1 MSITLSK
8 TDYILFRECS
18 KNAWMKINKPDLY
31 FESELSDFE
40 KHIIKTGNEVELV
53 ARGLFPTGILI
64 KGRDIDAQK
73 ITQEYLLNKKTV
85 LFQPIFQKDGFL
97 AAVDILKLNEDKCSY
112 SVYEVKA
119 SNEVDEK
126 IHFYDLAFQVNL
138 LRKVGLK
145 ITGINLIHLNSE
157 YMRTGELDIT
167 KLFQIKDVVATIE
180 ELCESVMS
188 EMEKALQYVSM
199 RNEPSGFCCCVFKGR
214 SRHCST
220 FKHSN
225 PQIPEY
231 SVHDIARIGN
241 SKKKLIELI
250 DSNIFHIHEIPDH
263 IELSEIQRNQV
274 DTHISGRVL
283 IKKNKIAEEFET
295 LVFPLYFLDYE
306 TFPSAVPR
314 FDGFSPYQQIPFQY
328 SLHVLESPNSELKHF
343 EFLHSEADDPSE
355 PFINSLQNN
364 IGSIGSIVVW
374 NKKFECMINKELA
387 KRIPEANSFIE
398 SINNRIYDLMDVFS
412 KQYYVHKNFK
422 GSNSIK
428 NILPVIASELSYE
441 KLEIKEGETAAET
454 WNKIIGGCFGE
465 MEKKKA
471 IRNLKSY
478 CELDTYAM
486 YVIWKH
492 LRSLIY

>member
-31 FESELSDFE
+31 FGSELSEFE

-64 KGRDIDAQK
+64 KGRDVDAQK

-97 AAVDILKLNEDKCSY
+97 AAVDILKLNEDKCSH

-119 SNEVDEK
+119 SNEVDKK

-138 LRKVGLK
+138 LRKAGLK

-157 YMRTGELDIT
+157 YIRTGELDIA
-167 KLFQIKDVVATIE
+167 KLFQIKDVASEIE

-188 EMEKALQYVSM
+188 EMGKALQYISM

-220 FKHSN
+220 FKYSN

-241 SKKKLIELI
+241 SKKKLTELI
-250 DSNIFHIHEIPDH
+250 DSNIFHIHEIPKH
-263 IELSEIQRNQV
+263 IELSEIQRNQI
-274 DTHISGRVL
+274 DAHIFDRVL
-283 IKKNKIAEEFET
+283 IKKNKIAEDFET

-328 SLHVLESPNSELKHF
+328 SLHVLASPNSELKHF
-343 EFLHSEADDPSE
+343 EFLHSEAGDPSE

-364 IGSIGSIVVW
+364 IGNIGSIIVW
-374 NKKFECMINKELA
+374 NKKFECMINNELA
-387 KRIPEANSFIE
+387 KRIPKGSSFIKLLN
-398 SINNRIYDLMDVFS
+398 SRIYDLMDIFS
-412 KQYYVHKNFK
+412 KQYYVHKNFR

-428 NILPVIASELSYE
+428 NILPVIVPELSYE
-441 KLEIKEGETAAET
+441 ELEIRDGGTAAEI
-454 WNKIIGGCFGE
+454 WNKITGGYFVE
-465 MEKKKA
+465 VDKKKA
-471 IRNLKSY
+471 IRDLKKY
-478 CELDTYAM
+478 CGRDTYAM
-486 YVIWKH
+486 YAIWKH
-492 LRSLIY
+492 LADLIY